1 MIVRTMKRVHWV
13 GLIVEQQEVTEIG
26 KLLFYIGSQGRA
38 IRKYDTTA
46 VNKIIKRNEQFE
58 EFKKQFG

>member
-26 KLLFYIGSQGRA
+26 KIVA
-38 IRKYDTTA
+38 ILYGESGKSYQ
-46 VNKIIKRNEQFE
+46 KI
-58 EFKKQFG
+58 